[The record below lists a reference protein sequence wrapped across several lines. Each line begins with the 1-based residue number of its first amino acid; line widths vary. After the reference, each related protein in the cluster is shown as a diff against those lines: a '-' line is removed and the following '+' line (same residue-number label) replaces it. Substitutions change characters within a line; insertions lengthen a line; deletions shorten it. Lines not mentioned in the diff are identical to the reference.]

1 MKISVLFVLF
11 IITAWQIGYSQTTER
26 IYVKAGY
33 DAWEN
38 FMKAIYLYPSFK
50 EGMVELKNGQR
61 FIHPMNYNKIAAAVE
76 FINEKNDTL
85 ALADEASIS
94 LINISG
100 DVFVYCPVCLR
111 LLSSKKVKLYVYE
124 KMKIGDKQKIGAM
137 GIPNSASAIESV
149 EKIDT
154 YQRSYD
160 IDLNE
165 TVILSTAT
173 SYLIQSPTSEI
184 VPATKKNVLSLFS
197 NNEDVIKEYIKS
209 NKISFNNRGDLM
221 KLVSFL
227 DQL

>member
-1 MKISVLFVLF
+1 
-11 IITAWQIGYSQTTER
+11 
-26 IYVKAGY
+26 
-33 DAWEN
+33 
-38 FMKAIYLYPSFK
+38 
-50 EGMVELKNGQR
+50 
-61 FIHPMNYNKIAAAVE
+61 MNYNKIAAAVE
-76 FINEKNDTL
+76 FINEKKDTL

-100 DVFVYCPVCLR
+100 DVFVYSPVCLR
-111 LLSSKKVKLYVYE
+111 LLSSKKVKLFVYE

-173 SYLIQSPTSEI
+173 SYLIQSATSEI
-184 VPATKKNVLSLFS
+184 VPATKKNILSLFS
-197 NNEDVIKEYIKS
+197 KNEDVIKEYIKS
-209 NKISFNNRGDLM
+209 CNTVAGCGGHTTLAELAVVRRLASPPQMRDVLRY
-221 KLVSFL
+221 S
-227 DQL
+227 